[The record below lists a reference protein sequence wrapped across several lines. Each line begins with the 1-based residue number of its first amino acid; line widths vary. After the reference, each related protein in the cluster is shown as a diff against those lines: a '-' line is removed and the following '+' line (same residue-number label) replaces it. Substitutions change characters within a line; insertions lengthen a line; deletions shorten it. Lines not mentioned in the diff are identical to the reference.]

1 MIPRLG
7 VALCLGLLAAC
18 GRDKASRDVEHFAME
33 STRPLPFSAAV
44 RVGDLLFLSGQLG
57 TDSSTKLVP
66 GGIGPETRQAMD
78 NVRAVLARA
87 GATMDDLVKCT
98 AMLADMSEWGA
109 MNAEYVKHFQGA
121 PHSDMSA
128 SMAVHFTRSSIV
140 APARSA
146 FGTTGLALGG
156 RVEIECIAR
165 VR

>member
-7 VALCLGLLAAC
+7 VALGLGLLSAC
-18 GRDKASRDVEHFAME
+18 GRDKTSREVEHFAME
-33 STRPLPFSAAV
+33 SSRPLPFSAAV

-57 TDSSTKLVP
+57 TDSSTNLVP

-109 MNAEYVKHFQGA
+109 MNAEYVKHFEAA
-121 PHSDMSA
+121 P
-128 SMAVHFTRSSIV
+128 
-140 APARSA
+140 PARSA
-146 FGTTGLALGG
+146 FGTTGLAMGA

-165 VR
+165 AR